1 MTAVAIDFG
10 TSNTVVSIWEVDTQ
24 APATLRF
31 PSLSR
36 LFRDGSNQDVA
47 VVPSMVYVRGV
58 NQIVAGEPVRS
69 QRLGLSQPKRFFR
82 GFKRDLAA
90 DVRPPERTLDGQI
103 YDAEAIAHRFL
114 AEIWAAIRKR
124 NIEPSVAI
132 LSVPVGAFDRYLNW
146 FKTAAIKL
154 RCPSVKFV
162 DESTAAALGYAVE
175 RPGSTVLVADFG
187 GGTLDLSLV
196 RTATLAHDQTVLKA
210 EVLAKA
216 DAYVGGEDIDRW
228 IVERY
233 LDEMSMTREGIGEVG
248 WQNLLA
254 IAERVKIRLSQT
266 SDDQAEVQESW
277 LDEETF
283 MAYDLKLRRSQF
295 EQLLEDKQLL
305 EQFRQAID
313 EVLALGLRKGLPKSE
328 IDQVLLVG
336 GSCQIQAIQQI
347 FKVYFGAKRVQV
359 HKPFEAVA
367 HGALLLTQVARL
379 EDYLRHGYS
388 IRLWDPYTRS
398 HTFFPLFEPGTPYP
412 CRRENPLTLQVAI
425 EGQTDIRLDI
435 GEVAQ
440 VTESEVVY
448 DEQGRMTSKPINQQ
462 DTYRSLSQHADQV
475 CLAHLDPPGQLGV
488 DRISVDF
495 EVTEHRMLVATVQ
508 DLLTD
513 KVLVERG
520 AIAKLD

>member
-10 TSNTVVSIWEVDTQ
+10 TSNTVVSIWEPDTQ

-36 LFRDGSNQDVA
+36 LFRDGDDRDVA
-47 VVPSMVYVRGV
+47 VVPSMVYVRDLDQMV
-58 NQIVAGEPVRS
+58 VGEPVRS
-69 QRLGLSQPKRFFR
+69 QRLGISQPKRFFR

-90 DVRPPERTLDGQI
+90 DIRPPERTLDGQI
-103 YDAEAIAHRFL
+103 YNAEAIAQQFL
-114 AEIWAAIRKR
+114 AEIWAAIQTL
-124 NIEPSVAI
+124 NIAPSVVI
-132 LSVPVGAFDRYLNW
+132 LSVPVGAFERYLDW
-146 FKTAAIKL
+146 FQDAAIKL
-154 RCPSVKFV
+154 GLPEVKFV

-196 RTATLAHDQTVLKA
+196 RTATLASDQTVLKA

-233 LDEMSMTREGIGEVG
+233 LREMSMTREGIGEVG
-248 WQNLLA
+248 WQSLLA
-254 IAERVKIRLSQT
+254 IAERLKIRLSQT
-266 SDDQAEVQESW
+266 SDTQAEVQESW

-283 MAYDLKLRRSQF
+283 TAYDLRVQRSQF
-295 EQLLEDKQLL
+295 EQILEDQQLL

-313 EVLALGLRKGLPKSE
+313 DVLALGLRKGLQKSE

-336 GSCQIQAIQQI
+336 GSCQIQAIQQL
-347 FKVYFGAKRVQV
+347 FNVYFGPQQVQV

-367 HGALLLTQVARL
+367 HGALVLTQVAGV

-398 HTFFPLFEPGTPYP
+398 HTFFPLFEPGTTYP
-412 CRRENPLTLQVAI
+412 CR
-425 EGQTDIRLDI
+425 
-435 GEVAQ
+435 
-440 VTESEVVY
+440 
-448 DEQGRMTSKPINQQ
+448 
-462 DTYRSLSQHADQV
+462 
-475 CLAHLDPPGQLGV
+475 
-488 DRISVDF
+488 
-495 EVTEHRMLVATVQ
+495 
-508 DLLTD
+508 
-513 KVLVERG
+513 
-520 AIAKLD
+520 